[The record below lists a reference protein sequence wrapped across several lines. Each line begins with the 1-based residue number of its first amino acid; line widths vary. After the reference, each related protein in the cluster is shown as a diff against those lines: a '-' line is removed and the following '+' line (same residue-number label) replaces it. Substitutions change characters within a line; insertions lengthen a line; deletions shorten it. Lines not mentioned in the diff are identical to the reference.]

1 MEENIK
7 NQRKQQFDSIE
18 INKSLNKEKEEK
30 INVNSKFDIKLNNS
44 TLYNF
49 EENKED
55 DNELDKFFNS
65 KKFNNIISYYYS
77 TAKYLKNS
85 NEYFYIKSLIFNS
98 RNFIPK
104 INNIYYYRNNYK
116 EEYIN
121 NFNQNNNY
129 LYELNNNKF
138 NGNIINNSEQEI
150 YNNNSNN
157 KQFNNLFINNY
168 ILNQRFFFG
177 NNILNNSICN
187 NGLNQNE
194 GSEKNISN
202 GINKSSDSTISNLNS
217 QKNIINNIDCP
228 PFIPSSYNEKNKVIY
243 RTNTNDSSLKDKE
256 TDSTSSISEKKGE
269 EEDENNYDSFN
280 HSEKNK
286 TIEQNLEKSEYLV
299 EMFGR
304 KGWICILC
312 NNFNYETRVK
322 CNRCGVVKK
331 PKKIIDL
338 RAKYEPKENKD
349 IKDRSNKKGD
359 WICMNCK
366 NLNYSFRTLCNR
378 CKIPKISSYLNTQIL
393 KKDSNKVQNY
403 SKYSF
408 SPSLVIF
415 NNMNNIN
422 TNNGDKI

>member
-7 NQRKQQFDSIE
+7 NQREVQFDSIE
-18 INKSLNKEKEEK
+18 INKSLNKEKEQK
-30 INVNSKFDIKLNNS
+30 INNLKCVNEEYRENS
-44 TLYNF
+44 
-49 EENKED
+49 
-55 DNELDKFFNS
+55 NELDNFFNS
-65 KKFNNIISYYYS
+65 KKFNNIISYYYT

-85 NEYFYIKSLIFNS
+85 KEYFDIKSLIFNS

-104 INNIYYYRNNYK
+104 INNIYNYRNNYN

-129 LYELNNNKF
+129 LYEINNNIF
-138 NGNIINNSEQEI
+138 NVNIINNPEQQI
-150 YNNNSNN
+150 YNNNSNI
-157 KQFNNLFINNY
+157 KQYSNLFINNY
-168 ILNQRFFFG
+168 ILNQRLFIG
-177 NNILNNSICN
+177 NNILNNNICN

-194 GSEKNISN
+194 GCEKNILN
-202 GINKSSDSTISNLNS
+202 GIYDSSESTISNLNS

-228 PFIPSSYNEKNKVIY
+228 PFIPSSYNEKEKNKVIY
-243 RTNTNDSSLKDKE
+243 RTNTNDSSSKDKE

-269 EEDENNYDSFN
+269 EEENAYDSFN

-286 TIEQNLEKSEYLV
+286 TTKQNLEKSEYLV

-331 PKKIIDL
+331 PKKIVDL
-338 RAKYEPKENKD
+338 RAKYEPKENID

-378 CKIPKISSYLNTQIL
+378 CKIPKVSSYLNTQIL
-393 KKDSNKVQNY
+393 KKDSNKTHNY

-422 TNNGDKI
+422 NNNADKI